1 MLEERNLEEL
11 PAFLNS
17 PYQAVDREIIE
28 FFDVENWS
36 QRFID
41 YDPEVFSIYEY
52 SGIEAR

>member
-1 MLEERNLEEL
+1 MLEERNLVEL

-17 PYQAVDREIIE
+17 PYQTVDREIIE